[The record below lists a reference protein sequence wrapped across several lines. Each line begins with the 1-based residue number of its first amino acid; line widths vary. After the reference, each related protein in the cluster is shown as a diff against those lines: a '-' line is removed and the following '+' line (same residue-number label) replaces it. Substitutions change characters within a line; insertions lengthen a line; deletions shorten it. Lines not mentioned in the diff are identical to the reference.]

1 MFSHKSKIFVGNSLK
16 YLPTRKLCIIAL
28 PVIIA
33 LSFSSCRKTTYQTDI
48 SGTEMEFGIGR
59 FERDLF
65 GLDFDSIQDSVPFLY
80 ERYGEFFDLFNYRI
94 INIGG
99 ARQPTYPDYLKS
111 FLTDYLNH
119 QVYGETMKVFPDLS
133 ELEAELSDAFKR
145 YTVHFPGMVVP
156 VVYTFISRF
165 NQSIV
170 TAEGILA
177 IGLDNYLG
185 TECEFYSRLGKHRY
199 QVLNM
204 HPGKIASDCMMGW
217 GMTEFEYRDSVDNV
231 LSNMIYHGKMAYFTK
246 WMLPGEPDS
255 LIMGFSA
262 GQMRFCRNNEARMW
276 EYLVENK
283 LLFETDRMTI
293 LKFTGEGPFTRDF
306 THESPARAAVWLGW
320 RIVEDY
326 MRRSPEVSLP
336 ELMAENNYQKILTLS
351 KYNP

>member
-1 MFSHKSKIFVGNSLK
+1 MAIFM
-16 YLPTRKLCIIAL
+16 LPFTA
-28 PVIIA
+28 
-33 LSFSSCRKTTYQTDI
+33 CRKTTYQTDI
-48 SGTEMEFGIGR
+48 SGIEMGLNIGR
-59 FERDLF
+59 FEHDLF
-65 GLDFDSIQDSVPFLY
+65 ELDFDSIPASVPLLY

-119 QVYGETMKVFPDLS
+119 QVYRETLEVFPDLA
-133 ELEAELSDAFKR
+133 ELESVLGDAFKR
-145 YTVHFPGMVVP
+145 YSVHFPGMVIP

-185 TECEFYSRLGKHRY
+185 TECEFYSRLGRHRY

-204 HPGKIASDCMMGW
+204 HPRKIPSDCMMGW
-217 GMTEFEYRDSVDNV
+217 GMTEFEYSDSVDNV
-231 LSNMIYHGKMAYFTK
+231 LSNMIYQGKMAYFTK
-246 WMLPGEPDS
+246 WMLPAEPDS
-255 LIMGFSA
+255 LIMGFTA
-262 GQMRFCRNNEARMW
+262 GQMKFCRNNEARMW

-283 LLFETDRMTI
+283 MLFETDRMTVM
-293 LKFTGEGPFTRDF
+293 KFTGEGPFTRDF
-306 THESPARAAVWLGW
+306 TPESPARAAVWLGW
-320 RIVEDY
+320 RIVEGY
-326 MRRSPEVSLP
+326 MRRNPEITLS
-336 ELMAENNYQKILTLS
+336 ELMAEHDYQKILTLS